1 MKMKRWL
8 ALLLCAVMLAM
19 TVPAAAVVPTAENAQ
34 NSVDPDTEFL
44 RQLGI
49 LAGLEGESDAQMT
62 RAEFCVMVIRAMG
75 REEDVSLHT
84 ARTIFRDVTAAH
96 WARAYINLAASI
108 HVGSGT
114 GTRLVSGV
122 GTGQFKPDAPITYA
136 QAVTILMRMLGY
148 SDQQAGAI
156 WPNGYLNLAVSLG
169 VTQGLVLGAHAAITR
184 AQASA
189 LMSNALRA
197 PTSGGEP
204 YYQSIRGV
212 ASVKKVT
219 VLETAA
225 ASGSLDGLLRVRTAA
240 GVEDL
245 RQENPVSAEFQ
256 GYSGQLLLNAAGRAM
271 AFLPER
277 AVGQKAVL
285 SAADAD
291 GMTASGKNYAVS
303 DNTVMIL
310 GEKAYSWSET
320 GNLQANCY
328 LGSAVWLFCDDL
340 GVVDCVYLPVED
352 PAQAAKLVVASAQ
365 KGTVLD
371 TAAVSGSMNGLLR
384 VRTDAGVKEYRQD
397 DPVSADYVGYS
408 GQVLLNAAGRAVAFI
423 PEKAVGQAVVL
434 RAAAVGSMTASGK
447 DYTMSKD
454 AVMIVGE
461 KVYRWSETGSLQANC
476 YLGSAAWLF
485 CDDLGAVDCVY
496 LPVTDPVGAA
506 KMAVTSEQ
514 TAIILSVGGETGQ
527 LTAYAVAGQE
537 AAMETFSCAA
547 KLPEAYVGQIGQLL
561 LNTDEAV
568 VGFIP
573 TAQKAEEVTLAA
585 AKRSGVVDAEG
596 VTHRI
601 SGSAKVLIG
610 DSAYIWNETGYLQL
624 SGHAGKTL
632 RLYRNEKGAVVYVC
646 LFTGGTSAQTDAIV
660 AETVTAAGELVRRL
674 GITGTYT
681 ITKNGTPAQADDL
694 ARYDVAYFDTAARTL
709 RASDLQF
716 TGYIEAAFP
725 NLEEAESLIVSGNE
739 FVVLESA
746 WESLADYTLGGRIT
760 LLLTDDGKVAMT
772 TRDAM
777 MIPDVLG
784 VLSADGSSVTLLGSG
799 LTLKGMQI
807 SAPEKLRGSIVS
819 VRVYQDEVRCSA
831 YESGRKG
838 VLDIAARTLGEYD
851 LAPVCAVYEHVTSG
865 SLQSHVFSLS
875 GEKGKASYDFREID
889 WTDTLPAGSVT
900 AYHLNTAGKVD
911 MILLKDVTGNCYE
924 YGKAIKYTGEDGV
937 NLGAAGM
944 NAYNS
949 VATITNAD
957 NGGEGA
963 RRLCNYYDVQTGVYL
978 GAAAGTYSASYQQVV
993 AVSLLKKVKDAEGG
1007 DFFLKDDT
1015 WYAVADAAEIPVSA
1029 QVQIYLERT
1038 DHWVSGQEALRDAV
1052 AMGQSMTLYYDRTV
1066 QTGGQIRVIVVEE

>member
-19 TVPAAAVVPTAENAQ
+19 TVPAAAVVPTAESAQ

-108 HVGSGT
+108 NVGSGT

-156 WPNGYLNLAVSLG
+156 WPNGYLNLAASLG
-169 VTQGLVLGAHAAITR
+169 VTQGLALGAHVAITR

-245 RQENPVSAEFQ
+245 RQESPVSAEFQ

-277 AVGQKAVL
+277 AEGQKAVL

-303 DNTVMIL
+303 DNTVMIV
-310 GEKAYSWSET
+310 GEKVYSWSET

-328 LGSAVWLFCDDL
+328 LGSEV
-340 GVVDCVYLPVED
+340 
-352 PAQAAKLVVASAQ
+352 
-365 KGTVLD
+365 
-371 TAAVSGSMNGLLR
+371 
-384 VRTDAGVKEYRQD
+384 
-397 DPVSADYVGYS
+397 
-408 GQVLLNAAGRAVAFI
+408 
-423 PEKAVGQAVVL
+423 
-434 RAAAVGSMTASGK
+434 
-447 DYTMSKD
+447 
-454 AVMIVGE
+454 
-461 KVYRWSETGSLQANC
+461 
-476 YLGSAAWLF
+476 WLF

-496 LPVTDPVGAA
+496 LSVADPVRAA
-506 KMAVTSEQ
+506 KLTVTSEQ

-547 KLPEAYVGQIGQLL
+547 KLPEACVGQIGQLL
-561 LNTDEAV
+561 LNADEAV

-573 TAQKAEEVTLAA
+573 AAQKAEEVTLAS
-585 AKRSGVVDAEG
+585 AKRSGVVDAAG

-681 ITKNGTPAQADDL
+681 ITKNGAPAQADDL

-709 RASDLQF
+709 RASDMQF

-725 NLEEAESLIVSGNE
+725 NLKEAESLTVSGNE

-746 WESLADYTLGGRIT
+746 WESLADYTLGGRVT

-819 VRVYQDEVRCSA
+819 VRVYQDEVRCSV

-911 MILLKDVTGNCYE
+911 MLLLKDVTGNCYE

-944 NAYNS
+944 DAYNS